1 MVQAIILE
9 DLIHTP
15 NMKPVGKLLQNG
27 SWKRIMP
34 DIKQTAPPHPTP
46 TPRPCS
52 LSRMIVGKLFSLK
65 LKKKC

>member
-34 DIKQTAPPHPTP
+34 DIKQTAPPPP
-46 TPRPCS
+46 PPPPA
-52 LSRMIVGKLFSLK
+52 LAL
-65 LKKKC
+65 